1 MTTSLAE
8 KPRLVDTGPE
18 HAALGLAH
26 RVLLPAGAGPHPTVV
41 MLHGLS
47 GDDRVMWIFA
57 PRLPAGWLLVAP
69 RAPHPEPRGGHA
81 WLPRAPHEWPA
92 MDRFAP
98 AAARIERLIE
108 ALPATYGADP
118 EAIYL
123 MGFSQG
129 AAAAFATTL
138 RRPDLVRGV
147 AGLVGFMPSSCEAL
161 ADGRPLAGKPA
172 FLAAGRRDPLVPLGQ
187 ARAAA
192 EVLRAAGADL
202 TYAEYETGHKIGV
215 RGMNDLG
222 AWWSARRAEL
232 GR

>member
-129 AAAAFATTL
+129 GVMAY
-138 RRPDLVRGV
+138 DL
-147 AGLVGFMPSSCEAL
+147 AL
-161 ADGRPLAGKPA
+161 GRPERFKALVALSSWLPDAVADYVFKWLASSTG
-172 FLAAGRRDPLVPLGQ
+172 GR
-187 ARAAA
+187 
-192 EVLRAAGADL
+192 EL
-202 TYAEYETGHKIGV
+202 TESI
-215 RGMNDLG
+215 N
-222 AWWSARRAEL
+222 
-232 GR
+232 